1 TSGPSG
7 TSFSSNTLLP
17 HYPTAYRPIGE
28 YLMKDIISFLLKVS
42 PRIVVLAI
50 VASVLAGVT
59 NTLLL
64 AVISSALS
72 GGNGRVSSFAVLVV
86 AMLIC
91 RVAAMLLLTR
101 LTLSYTLGLRMTL

>member
-42 PRIVVLAI
+42 PRVVVLAI

-64 AVISSALS
+64 AVISFALS
-72 GGNGRVSSFAVLVV
+72 RGDGGAGSLIWSFAGLVV
-86 AMLIC
+86 AMLVC
-91 RVAAMLLLTR
+91 RVGAMLLLTR
-101 LTLSYTLGLRMTL
+101 